1 MSAWTWIKTA
11 AKVGTGGLSSL
22 YLYGGLLVA
31 GAAAATGANLWHGW
45 KVDGVHDAAFKAGRL
60 EVENATMREQ
70 QREIARLIDVTNNL
84 NEDYREQIQ
93 TIADAE
99 SRAAADADRLRQLK
113 AQRTAA
119 LAAATPDAV
128 RGYATVAGDVYE
140 ACRGEYRALGFDAE
154 RCSAAAHTLND
165 WAKAMTREDID
176 ATRATLRKT
185 PE

>member
-1 MSAWTWIKTA
+1 MSQWAWINGVTKA
-11 AKVGTGGLSSL
+11 VTGGLSSL

-31 GAAAATGANLWHGW
+31 GAAMAGGAVLWHGW

-84 NEDYREQIQ
+84 NEAYREQIQ

-99 SRAAADADRLRQLK
+99 SRAADDADRLRQLK

-119 LAAATPDAV
+119 IAAATPDAV
-128 RGYATVAGDVYE
+128 RGYATAAGDVYE
-140 ACRGEYRALGFDAE
+140 ACRVEYRALGFDAE
-154 RCSAAAHTLND
+154 RCSSAAHTLD
-165 WAKAMTREDID
+165 QWAQALTREQID